1 MHARTPPFAQLGNDA
16 VLNLNTNHQSTGFPV
31 SKSGVGASPSAAW
44 AGPRCGDKIVTQMM
58 TIAQP
63 RVLGDLFC
71 ALFMFTSGPMLSL
84 LLPSYASTK
93 GAYVKQ
99 VTRTEVFAALPYR
112 ASVAAHLQASNW
124 SGRRCLR
131 RGVAA
136 AAGPLLKI
144 FVDDLCQANSCL
156 QQLLLHDRQRV
167 LDVDAGVFAQIDAT
181 WKAQLNIENI
191 FNKGYWA
198 SADGTTTS
206 RRANRGPSASRSP
219 PSCEARASVYS

>member
-1 MHARTPPFAQLGNDA
+1 
-16 VLNLNTNHQSTGFPV
+16 
-31 SKSGVGASPSAAW
+31 
-44 AGPRCGDKIVTQMM
+44 
-58 TIAQP
+58 
-63 RVLGDLFC
+63 
-71 ALFMFTSGPMLSL
+71 
-84 LLPSYASTK
+84 
-93 GAYVKQ
+93 AYVKQ

-167 LDVDAGVFAQIDAT
+167 LDVDAGGFAQIDAT
-181 WKAQLNIENI
+181 WKAQPNIQKI
-191 FNKGYWA
+191 FNKGHWP
-198 SADGTTTS
+198 SADGNNNISPGQPRT
-206 RRANRGPSASRSP
+206 SASRSP